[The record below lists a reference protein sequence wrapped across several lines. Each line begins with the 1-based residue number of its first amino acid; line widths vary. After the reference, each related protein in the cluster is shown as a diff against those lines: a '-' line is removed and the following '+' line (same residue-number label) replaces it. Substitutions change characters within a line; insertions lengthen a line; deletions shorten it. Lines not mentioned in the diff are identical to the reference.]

1 MYGDVCLEKTYRIP
15 ATLRCSFSLLRQSG
29 YFGRKNVTII
39 LASVDARPLRTPQN
53 ATFDLSSA
61 TQNDYCVHPL
71 RTQQT
76 DYMPSTRAFRTNVRN
91 LYLQRRKQI
100 HTRYGLILNMALQQY
115 TRYRVR
121 VYPPFLH
128 WQWHTATQKN
138 KSNFTLM
145 ILIARRVHQKIMT
158 LLGWEPL
165 YPTQNLALTKQ
176 QSLCTMAYVWNENI
190 VKHKYVGF

>member
-15 ATLRCSFSLLRQSG
+15 ATLRCSFSLLRQSE

-128 WQWHTATQKN
+128 WQWHTATQKKQIELHFDDFDCEACASKN
-138 KSNFTLM
+138 YDATRLRTSVPHPK
-145 ILIARRVHQKIMT
+145 
-158 LLGWEPL
+158 LG
-165 YPTQNLALTKQ
+165 
-176 QSLCTMAYVWNENI
+176 
-190 VKHKYVGF
+190 FD

>member
-1 MYGDVCLEKTYRIP
+1 MRVLSEH
-15 ATLRCSFSLLRQSG
+15 
-29 YFGRKNVTII
+29 
-39 LASVDARPLRTPQN
+39 LRTPRLIWAAPHKMTTAYIHSAPSRQIICPLPEHSAQMFGIYIYN
-53 ATFDLSSA
+53 AENKYIRGTASYSIWHCNSIPG
-61 TQNDYCVHPL
+61 TEYVYIRRSC
-71 RTQQT
+71 T
-76 DYMPSTRAFRTNVRN
+76 DSDTLPH
-91 LYLQRRKQI
+91 K
-100 HTRYGLILNMALQQY
+100 
-115 TRYRVR
+115 
-121 VYPPFLH
+121 
-128 WQWHTATQKN
+128 KN